1 MDIKFTYKGIKFK
14 IQNLLLVES
23 STGVP
28 LIGVTNNTTIKE
40 IQDFIELYLNSPS
53 REHQNGM

>member
-1 MDIKFTYKGIKFK
+1 MDIKFTYKGVQFK

-23 STGVP
+23 STGIP
-28 LIGVTNNTTIKE
+28 LTGVTNNTTLKE
-40 IQDFIELYLNSPS
+40 VQDFIELYLNSPS